1 MSKLTK
7 EEQALLNELK
17 AYQKLTKPKRIE
29 RDIQNRLEQV
39 YWDSRSRV
47 FNMCF
52 DNGIGVSDLQLDE

>member
-7 EEQALLNELK
+7 EEQALLNELR
-17 AYQKLTKPKRIE
+17 AYKRLSKPKLIE
-29 RDIQNRLEQV
+29 RDVQNRLEQV
-39 YWDSRSRV
+39 YWDSRDRV